1 MTNRIRATWAYAA
14 YQELKRRR
22 CKASLALEQAGL
34 TELSVLDKERWIPF
48 DKEVMLLEAAAEVSG
63 DFRLSNQRP

>member
-1 MTNRIRATWAYAA
+1 
-14 YQELKRRR
+14 LKRRR